1 MRSRSEGS
9 NDRIELSEET
19 IRRIGQVTT
28 FVVCAATIGIGV
40 WADRAYRRWLR
51 SINPFEDV
59 RHGVARGRARLKE
72 QREGLTEA
80 WDLFQALVR

>member
-28 FVVCAATIGIGV
+28 FVVCAATIGVGV
-40 WADRAYRRWLR
+40 WADRAYRRWLH

-59 RHGVARGRARLKE
+59 RHGVARGRVRLRE
-72 QREGLTEA
+72 QRESAAEA
-80 WDLFQALVR
+80 WELIRALVG